1 MTSCPHRYTAFG
13 EQLASSIPF
22 EELERCVHAE
32 PGAPR
37 WSLHEVAA
45 LEPMRDAV
53 ARGSDEIYRGVF
65 ARLHA
70 HAEGHRITIDDTGVF
85 DLPRNGGPIRF
96 VRRDDASPEFVRAHL
111 LGRVLGTAIFLDGG
125 LPLHASAVAFPH
137 GAIGFIAPKGFGK
150 SSLAL
155 ALLAHQAKLLTD
167 DTLRLSLDPSALA
180 WPGVQRMRMH
190 DDSAQ
195 HLAAPFAGNSIEIG
209 DASARDGKRL
219 LRVAMAQRATAPVPL
234 LAVYALA
241 PDADPSAPV
250 ERATLGPMAAAV
262 ALVSHV
268 KIGAMLGAHAAGAM
282 LQRAARITRHVP
294 VMRLRVPRAH
304 ARLDDV
310 ARALHDWHRPS
321 A

>member
-1 MTSCPHRYTAFG
+1 MTECPHFYTAFG
-13 EQLASSIPF
+13 EQLESSIPF
-22 EELERCVHAE
+22 DELEHCARTE
-32 PGAPR
+32 SSAPR
-37 WSLHEVAA
+37 WSLREVAA

-70 HAEGHRITIDDTGVF
+70 HAEGHRITIDDTGIF
-85 DLPRNGGPIRF
+85 DLPRDGGAIRF

-111 LGRVLGTAIFLDGG
+111 LGRVLGTAIYLDGG

-155 ALLAHQAKLLTD
+155 ALLRHQAGLLTD
-167 DTLRLSLDPSALA
+167 DTLRLSLGHTVLA
-180 WPGVQRMRMH
+180 WPGVQRMRLH
-190 DDSAQ
+190 EDAAG
-195 HLAAPFAGNSIEIG
+195 HLALPSEGNGAEIG
-209 DASARDGKRL
+209 NASARDGKRL
-219 LRVAMAQRATAPVPL
+219 LRVGAAQRATAPVPL
-234 LAVYALA
+234 LALYTLA
-241 PDADPSAPV
+241 PDADPLAPV
-250 ERATLGPMAAAV
+250 ERAALSPMAAAV

-268 KIGAMLGAHAAGAM
+268 KIGAMLGAHATGAM
-282 LQRAARITRHVP
+282 LQRAAHITRNVA

-304 ARLDDV
+304 ARLDEV
-310 ARALHDWHRPS
+310 AQALHVWHRPS